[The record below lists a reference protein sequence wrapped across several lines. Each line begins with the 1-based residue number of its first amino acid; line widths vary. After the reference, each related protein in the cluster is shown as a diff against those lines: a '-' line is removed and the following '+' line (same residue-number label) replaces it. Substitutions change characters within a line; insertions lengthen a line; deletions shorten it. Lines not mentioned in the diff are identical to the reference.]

1 MRFVTTISYLQ
12 QTSNKE
18 NGVRQ
23 IAKRSNIAPFI
34 TCIAGNSTI
43 KP

>member
-1 MRFVTTISYLQ
+1 MNNRA
-12 QTSNKE
+12 

-23 IAKRSNIAPFI
+23 IAKRLNISPFI